1 MEMMDKQIQHFGPLH
16 ITGYRFL
23 QPSLVK
29 GTTVN
34 LEIFLEGKGWL
45 KLLVL
50 PEPKPNT
57 KSSVSRQLYLSF
69 ASSGKFISK
78 IMLSKYLFDN
88 HQENQRYYQTS
99 ELTIIYQK
107 VEKTGSLHFEI
118 PTDSQI
124 RLMTEGF
131 LGFGQQM
138 VIIFVDHTQALT
150 ADLKLEFG
158 EGLTNYD
165 STLLKDSLD
174 KEIFEPLHLLSNKT
188 ESSMTQANFSITQ
201 KFESF
206 IKSLTFNIW
215 YESMITRLTNMFYKD
230 VENLSNILKVPDV
243 DLSTMEKKWD
253 ELTEVISK

>member
-50 PEPKPNT
+50 PQPKPNT
-57 KSSVSRQLYLSF
+57 KSSVLRQLYLSF
-69 ASSGKFISK
+69 ASSSKFVSK

-88 HQENQRYYQTS
+88 HQKNQRYYQTS
-99 ELTIIYQK
+99 ELTMIYQK
-107 VEKTGSLHFEI
+107 VEKTGNLHFEI

-124 RLMTEGF
+124 RLTTEGF

-138 VIIFVDHTQALT
+138 VIIFVDHSQALT

-158 EGLTNYD
+158 EGLNNYD
-165 STLLKDSLD
+165 SIQLKDLLD
-174 KEIFEPLHLLSNKT
+174 EEIFEPLHLLSNKT
-188 ESSMTQANFSITQ
+188 ENSFTQAYLTITQ
-201 KFESF
+201 RFESF
-206 IKSLTFNIW
+206 IKSITFNIL
-215 YESMITRLTNMFYKD
+215 YESMMARLTLVFYKD
-230 VENLSNILKVPDV
+230 LETVNKISKVPDV
-243 DLSTMEKKWD
+243 DLSKIEKKWD
-253 ELTEVISK
+253 ELTEIISK

>member
-1 MEMMDKQIQHFGPLH
+1 MMDKQIQHFGPLH